1 MEYGFYILLFIIKNI
16 NAQKSCDEKCE
27 ICSSTS
33 ETLNNECE
41 KCINNAYM
49 EESSKY
55 CFYKIE
61 KPNFYIDEALNILKP
76 CTLPCYECLDNSI
89 NNCLSCQ
96 RGYTLNEETKQCIEC
111 PTDNYIFILDQA
123 EECHPPEHP
132 FFCKKKRTECTQ
144 IKISDNFECPRE
156 YPILI
161 ESYGRKECVLEY
173 QPSNYIIS
181 NKIIKTQWLNNMI
194 HLGIDEIWYMTTDY
208 SSNND
213 LIIESHLYNE
223 TDPTTDRFFYA
234 IRSNGRPLFYDNYNK
249 KYTNY
254 KQFTVDTTLLKFES
268 QLIKI
273 KLFNNGQKDYYLNI
287 GFSNTLIEIV
297 DFYENKIYSNSLFK
311 LTGVIHWSSKYFSL
325 LELRNENNVYM
336 FCFIG
341 EIENEFYVVLQKYK
355 FYKEDI
361 SLEGSYEKI
370 NSSKSNDEMLSS
382 RDKTINCIEIQTL
395 NVIQCLYINKTNY
408 FIIGIY
414 NESSL
419 EVIKLFNIVEAP
431 VNFGENREW
440 DNYHQI
446 IHLKEEVSVIGY
458 FLDLSSNLIYIQIK
472 QLKYKY
478 NKFLL
483 ENYFLKNKTIII
495 NQHQNF
501 TYVSFFYTS
510 HLKKLNDN
518 KFSLISASSDSN
530 ELYIITFDIYNFH
543 DTNLMIRYY
552 NIPLKLYNIRV
563 FQFISSINYKGFLGI
578 IYTTRTLLFEKV
590 SQYFSIFSYINS
602 IDSELISLESNTKL
616 NLSDFINSNCIE
628 NNIFG
633 VNLSRIKIL
642 KLPNS
647 KSIGVYYF
655 SQMNNTIISE
665 NDLLLPEDEI
675 IFIYDYDNIVKN
687 GSIYTIEI
695 AGVTQEPTYSDFN
708 KYPVYSEF
716 IGKSNQE
723 SFYNQRIFIGK
734 SGFYNFTIPTA
745 LVGSNDNSCRNNC
758 KICYI
763 EICIKCINGYTL
775 SEDTNE
781 CLSNIPTYGYY
792 FDKKSET
799 IKKCHEACKTCL
811 NGPIYYEDR
820 LDIFDTNCDLC
831 KDNYY
836 KIINTNNCIYKD
848 TQLISF
854 YLDINKGFFYKCY
867 ENCMTC
873 NQFKKNSTYLNCL
886 SCDENSLFYEKSS
899 NCLDCVLRDKF
910 VNYYQYDC
918 IDFIPDGYYLLN
930 EKEKTIDMCYKTCK
944 SCLRKGNSNNHN
956 CIECADAYPFNY
968 NNGQKCL
975 DDCSKENLFV
985 DEEDKKCYIDCKNN
999 INKRKYNYKEKC
1011 ISENDNP
1018 KNYKLVRGNNN
1029 FISICDPKRVYE
1041 FNNEC
1046 YEKCPEG
1053 TKLDESVKKKN
1064 ICICNN
1070 LYYLKNEEMVCINS
1084 NVCPDNYPF
1093 LKIGT
1098 SECSNCPVKYKGECY
1113 LSCPENTCITQINEN
1128 LATCVDKLDETKIL
1142 GGICFDDFIKI
1153 LDDIENVESNKNI
1166 VINNNPG
1173 ITINIYQDGMEL
1185 NEIKNKY
1192 TNLTFIQLGQCTEKL
1207 IEYYN
1212 LSKTEKLFIISMD
1225 SYTKVSTHII
1235 NDFNFEVYIQN
1246 GTQLEDLSICK
1257 NIIVFVSSP
1266 IINEDLAHL
1275 KEAQV
1280 FQVQGYNIYNLSS
1293 EFYTEK
1299 CSAANINGNDI
1310 TIEDR
1315 IIEIYPYNITFCPQ
1329 KCELQNVDIDSQ
1341 RLNCNCNISFI
1352 NYYSQ
1357 KDSNIENKL
1366 NGKSEENFFI
1376 YLLDMLNY
1384 KIFACPSVLSKSKIE
1399 DYKNNSGIFIGT
1411 GVIII
1416 IFINS
1421 FIFTHS
1427 FLNQIRIDIFKL
1439 IPNDKLYY
1447 NKNTSQKILKSK
1459 IKRFSLNKRIGKS
1472 KFKKLKNEILKAK
1485 PGLASCKENPLINL
1499 NIDENNKIDKDEYNQ
1514 LPFSKALRLDK
1525 RDIFSIYISLI
1536 KMKIEILSILFF
1548 PEKFTHF
1555 SVTFS
1560 TYLLDFLFCYFM
1572 NALLYSDD
1580 VVSQKYHNNGK
1591 LNFITSVT
1599 LSLISNIISNLFLWM
1614 IKRLTSYHEYLLS
1627 MTKEIKRKEIYIL
1640 TFQKLYKLTKI
1651 TIYSFFI
1658 ISFIISIFIT
1668 YYLSIFCIIYQKSQ
1682 ISLLMNYIIGLIES
1696 LISSVLISFLISVL
1710 RYIGLKYKYIKIYRT
1725 SVYLD
1730 QKY

>member
-1 MEYGFYILLFIIKNI
+1 MAYGFYILIFIIKNI
-16 NAQKSCDEKCE
+16 NAQISCDKNCE
-27 ICSSTS
+27 ICS
-33 ETLNNECE
+33 EGLNNECE
-41 KCINNAYM
+41 KCINNTYM
-49 EESSKY
+49 IEGTNN
-55 CFYKIE
+55 CFNKNE
-61 KPNFYIDEALNILKP
+61 LPNFYIDKLSNILKP
-76 CTLPCYECLDNSI
+76 CTSPCYECSDNS
-89 NNCLSCQ
+89 NNCLSCE
-96 RGYTLNEETKQCIEC
+96 RGYILNEESMQCIQC
-111 PTDNYIFILDQA
+111 SSGNYIFIID
-123 EECHPPEHP
+123 ESEKCYPPEHP
-132 FFCKKKRTECTQ
+132 YFCKKKRTICTE
-144 IKISDNFECPRE
+144 ISINNDFECPRE

-161 ESYGRKECVLEY
+161 EYNDRKECALEY
-173 QPSNYIIS
+173 QTNNYTIS

-194 HLGIDEIWYMTTDY
+194 QLGIDEIWYMTSDY

-223 TDPTTDRFFYA
+223 TKPMIERYFYG
-234 IRSNGRPLFYDNYNK
+234 IHSNGRPLFYDNDNQTYINF
-249 KYTNY
+249 
-254 KQFTVDTTLLKFES
+254 KQFTVDTIFSKFES

-273 KLFNNGQKDYYLNI
+273 KLFNNEEKDYYLNI
-287 GFSNTLIEIV
+287 GFSYTLIEIV

-311 LTGVIHWSSKYFSL
+311 LTGVINWSSKYFTI
-325 LELRNENNVYM
+325 LELKNENNIYV

-370 NSSKSNDEMLSS
+370 NSSNPNNEMISS

-395 NVIQCLYINKTNY
+395 NVIQCFYINKTNY

-419 EVIKLFNIVEAP
+419 EVIKLFNIVKVP
-431 VNFGENREW
+431 VNFGENKER
-440 DNYHQI
+440 DYYHQI
-446 IHLKEEVSVIGY
+446 IHLKEEVSLMAY
-458 FLDLSSNLIYIQIK
+458 FLDSNSNHIYIQIK

-483 ENYFLKNKTIII
+483 ENYFLKNKTIVI
-495 NQHQNF
+495 NQDKNF
-501 TYVSFFYTS
+501 AYTTFFYTS
-510 HLKKLNDN
+510 HLQKLNDN
-518 KFSLISASSDSN
+518 KFSLITASNYSD
-530 ELYIITFDIYNFH
+530 ELYIIIFDIYNFH

-552 NIPLKLYNIRV
+552 NIPLKFYYIRV
-563 FQFISSINYKGFLGI
+563 FQFISSINYKGFLGL
-578 IYTTRTLLFEKV
+578 IYTTRSLLFEKV

-602 IDSELISLESNTKL
+602 TDSELISMEENTKL
-616 NLSDFINSNCIE
+616 KLSDYINNNLIE

-642 KLPNS
+642 KLPHSND
-647 KSIGVYYF
+647 IGVYYF
-655 SQMNNTIISE
+655 SQMKDNIISE
-665 NDLLLPEDEI
+665 NDLLFPEDEI
-675 IFIYDYDNIVKN
+675 IFIYDYDNIIKN
-687 GSIYTIEI
+687 GSVYTIEI
-695 AGVTQEPTYSDFN
+695 AGVTQEPIYSEFN

-716 IGKSNQE
+716 IGKDSQE

-734 SGFYNFTIPTA
+734 SGFYNFTIPNS
-745 LVGSNDNSCRNNC
+745 LIGSNDNSCKNNC
-758 KICYI
+758 KICYK
-763 EICIKCINGYTL
+763 EICIKCIDGYIL
-775 SEDTNE
+775 FEDTKE
-781 CLSNIPTYGYY
+781 CLSNIPTFGYY

-799 IKKCHEACKTCL
+799 FKKCHESCKTCS
-811 NGPIYYEDR
+811 NGPIYYDDR
-820 LDIFDTNCDLC
+820 LDILDTNCNLC

-836 KIINTNNCIYKD
+836 KMINTNNCINKD
-848 TQLISF
+848 SQLISF

-867 ENCMTC
+867 EKCKTC
-873 NQFKKNSTYLNCL
+873 NQYKKNSTYLNCQ
-886 SCDENSLFYEKSS
+886 SCDENSIFYEKSS

-930 EKEKTIDMCYKTCK
+930 EEDKTIDMCYKTCK
-944 SCLRKGNSNNHN
+944 SCLIKGNSNNHK
-956 CIECADAYPFNY
+956 CIECSDAYPFNY

-999 INKRKYNYKEKC
+999 INERKYNYKDKC
-1011 ISENDNP
+1011 INENDSP
-1018 KNYKLVRGNNN
+1018 KNYKLEKGNNN
-1029 FISICDPKRVYE
+1029 FFSICDPKIEYE

-1053 TKLDESVKKKN
+1053 TKLYESAKKKK

-1070 LYYLKNEEMVCINS
+1070 LYYLKNEEMICINS
-1084 NVCPDNYPF
+1084 NVCPDEYPF

-1173 ITINIYQDGMEL
+1173 ITINIYQDGIEL
-1185 NEIKNKY
+1185 NELKNNY
-1192 TNLTFIQLGQCTEKL
+1192 SNLTFIQLGQCTEKL

-1212 LSKTEKLFIISMD
+1212 LNQTEKLIIISMD
-1225 SYTKVSTHII
+1225 SYTKLSTHII

-1246 GTQLEDLSICK
+1246 GTQLEDLSVCK
-1257 NIIVFVSSP
+1257 NIIVFISSP
-1266 IINEDLAHL
+1266 IINEELSHL
-1275 KEAQV
+1275 KEAQI
-1280 FQVQGYNIYNLSS
+1280 FQVQGFDIYNLTS

-1299 CSAANINGNDI
+1299 CSAAYINGNDI
-1310 TIEDR
+1310 TIKDR
-1315 IIEIYPYNITFCPQ
+1315 IIEIYPYNIEFCPQ
-1329 KCELQNVDIDSQ
+1329 KCELKNVDIDSQ

-1357 KDSNIENKL
+1357 IESNIENKL
-1366 NGKSEENFFI
+1366 TERSEENFFI

-1384 KIFACPSVLSKSKIE
+1384 KIFACPSVLYKSKIE
-1399 DYKNNSGIFIGT
+1399 DYKNNSGIFIGA
-1411 GVIII
+1411 GIILF

-1439 IPNDKLYY
+1439 IPKDKLYY
-1447 NKNTSQKILKSK
+1447 SKNSCHKILKSK
-1459 IKRFSLNKRIGKS
+1459 RKRLSLNKRIGKN
-1472 KFKKLKNEILKAK
+1472 KFKKLKNEILQGK
-1485 PGLASCKENPLINL
+1485 PSFISSKENPFIYL
-1499 NIDENNKIDKDEYNQ
+1499 NIDENNKVDKDEYNK

-1560 TYLLDFLFCYFM
+1560 TYLLNLLFCYFM

-1591 LNFITSVT
+1591 LKFITSVT
-1599 LSLISNIISNLFLWM
+1599 LSLISNIISNMFLWM

-1640 TFQKLYKLTKI
+1640 TFQNLYKLTKI
-1651 TIYSFFI
+1651 RIYTFFI

-1668 YYLSIFCIIYQKSQ
+1668 YYLSIFCIIYQNSQ
-1682 ISLLMNYIIGLIES
+1682 ISLLINYIIGLIES
-1696 LISSVLISFLISVL
+1696 LISSVLICFLISVL
-1710 RYIGLKYKYIKIYRT
+1710 RYAGLKYKCIKIYRT

-1730 QKY
+1730 TKY